1 MLMYQAWDRRQVH
14 TEFLLEN
21 LEEGNVD
28 RMMMIIMV
36 VVMLMTTEWTLKKQ
50 SGKVWNGFI
59 YFRTATSVGH
69 LSMSS

>member
-1 MLMYQAWDRRQVH
+1 MH

-36 VVMLMTTEWTLKKQ
+36 VVMLMTTEWTLRNRVGKCGMDSSI
-50 SGKVWNGFI
+50 SGQQPVLDI
-59 YFRTATSVGH
+59 YQ
-69 LSMSS
+69 